1 MQITD
6 QMICSLLSAGEERGM
21 EYLFEKYYKPLVVWS
36 AGFMNNVMH
45 AEDVVQTF
53 FIKIWERR
61 KEQVLQAQTLK
72 SFLYTSVRN
81 LSLDRLEKKDPLRN
95 ASDICDFDRKW
106 EEYDTGEEEML
117 ARISKEVAAL
127 PERSRTVMEC
137 VYRLPPA
144 WAYRSLPSIPSWSTP
159 SSAFVK
165 IVPASRQNYSFFC
178 GQGKKNERKHLLQH
192 ILFQHTSPFPIDFLK
207 KNRQSIQ

>member
-117 ARISKEVAAL
+117 ARISKEVATL

-137 VYRLPPA
+137 VYTEGLSYKETAARLGI
-144 WAYRSLPSIPSWSTP
+144 SVSTVNTLLVN
-159 SSAFVK
+159 ALKRIRKNCAGFQAELF
-165 IVPASRQNYSFFC
+165 IFLRSRQ
-178 GQGKKNERKHLLQH
+178 KK
-192 ILFQHTSPFPIDFLK
+192 
-207 KNRQSIQ
+207 

>member
-95 ASDICDFDRKW
+95 ASDICNFDRKW

-137 VYRLPPA
+137 VYTEGLSYKETAARLGI
-144 WAYRSLPSIPSWSTP
+144 SVSTVNTLLVN
-159 SSAFVK
+159 ALK
-165 IVPASRQNYSFFC
+165 RIRKN
-178 GQGKKNERKHLLQH
+178 GQGKKNERKHLSQH
-192 ILFQHTSPFPIDFLK
+192 ILFQYTSPFPIDFLK